1 MINITFI
8 INRFNLELLLLLLF
22 KKIGLIDGSLK
33 WLLK

>member
-1 MINITFI
+1 MIKITFI

-22 KKIGLIDGSLK
+22 EKIGLIDGSLK